1 MEMVDMLGLGSNALR
16 VQLPPQARELFCI
29 ALFTTRAGI
38 WLRVALVGSFFWVG
52 AVLWGD
58 CL

>member
-52 AVLWGD
+52 AVLQG
-58 CL
+58 